1 MLASENQG
9 LEDDKHVLLGG
20 KRHIFKGFK
29 GVSFMLNL
37 ETTKKTIDKPRAF
50 AEKISQNSLLNG
62 TKGIFTYTNLPTFM
76 VN

>member
-20 KRHIFKGFK
+20 KRPIFKGFK

-37 ETTKKTIDKPRAF
+37 ETTKTIEKPRAF
-50 AEKISQNSLLNG
+50 AKKISQNSLLNG
-62 TKGIFTYTNLPTFM
+62 TGIFTYTNLPI
-76 VN
+76 VHLW